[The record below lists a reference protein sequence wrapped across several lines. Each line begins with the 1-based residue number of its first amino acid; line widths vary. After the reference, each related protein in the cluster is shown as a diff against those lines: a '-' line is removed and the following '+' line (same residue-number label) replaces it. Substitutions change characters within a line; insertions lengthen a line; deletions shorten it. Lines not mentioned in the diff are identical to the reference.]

1 MVLSPPS
8 RHALRALIYM
18 SRRRADA
25 GPVLARQIAAA
36 EDIPGPF
43 LSKILLRLREA
54 GILRSTMGP
63 GGGYALARRPEDI
76 RIGEIIDV
84 FDDLSEQS
92 AQCILLP
99 GPCSEQDSCPLHER
113 WKQFVQDF
121 AGGIA
126 ALTLEEVASTSKSA
140 AKESGLSGARG
151 EKPRQVRRRAP
162 RRPRRGHGA

>member
-1 MVLSPPS
+1 MILSPPS

-18 SRRRADA
+18 ARRRDA

-36 EDIPGPF
+36 EDIPAAF
-43 LSKILLRLREA
+43 LSKILLRLRAA
-54 GILRSTMGP
+54 GILHSTMGP
-63 GGGYALARRPEDI
+63 GGGYALARRPADI

-99 GPCSEQDSCPLHER
+99 GPCSDQDSCVLHER
-113 WKQFVQDF
+113 WKQFVQAF

-126 ALTLEEVASTSKSA
+126 ALTLEEIASTSKSA
-140 AKESGLSGARG
+140 A
-151 EKPRQVRRRAP
+151 PRRAT
-162 RRPRRGHGA
+162 RTRRGHGD